1 MSRGGRFIRCSGREN
16 TMKFDRHVE
25 SLIAS
30 FRNMPEE
37 LFSSRDSGPKEIGSL
52 LESLIERH
60 HIGRRTP
67 EESIQENWVR
77 IVGPDFAKRCRPER
91 IDASGALIVQ
101 VPNATVRREMIF
113 HEDRILTVLG
123 SLEGCQHVNRVVL
136 KAGQ

>member
-1 MSRGGRFIRCSGREN
+1 MSRGGPSIHCSDQEK
-16 TMKFDRHVE
+16 TVKFNRRAE

-37 LFSSRDSGPKEIGSL
+37 PFPGRDSGPKEMGSL
-52 LESLIERH
+52 LESLIERY

-91 IDASGALIVQ
+91 IDASGTLIVQ